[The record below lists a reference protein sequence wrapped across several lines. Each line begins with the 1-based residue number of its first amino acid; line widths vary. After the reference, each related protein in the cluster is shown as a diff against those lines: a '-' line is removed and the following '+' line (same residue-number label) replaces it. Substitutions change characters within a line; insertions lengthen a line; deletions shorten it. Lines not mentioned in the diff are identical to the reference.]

1 MSDTPINLHRYR
13 IGDVVKLRA
22 NKRQFGTPSGEYKI
36 VRLMPAEGEDLQ
48 YRVKDKADWRE
59 YVVPESQLS

>member
-1 MSDTPINLHRYR
+1 MSGTPQPLHRFR
-13 IGDVVKLRA
+13 HGDVVSLRS
-22 NKRQFGTPSGEYKI
+22 NRRQFGPPTGEYKI

-59 YVVPESQLS
+59 YVVQESQLS